1 MFAKLHYGAAQ
12 QIDFDLP
19 DSALIAACGMPAA
32 KPLADPQ
39 AAAAAALAAPRGFPP
54 LAQATVPG
62 DRVVLALE
70 QNVPQAGAMI
80 AAIFEALI
88 GRGLSPEDITLL
100 TPAVNLSA
108 ANPRDLVPA
117 EFRKLA
123 RFETHDPD
131 SRDHLSYLAA
141 DDVDEPIYVNRSVCD
156 ADVVVPVGCVRAAG
170 ALDYHGLFGGLFP
183 TFAGRKL
190 QDKLFAENLAAT
202 RKHEAAQQE
211 MISKV
216 GWLLGVQFTLQVVP
230 GPGGT
235 VLDVLAGLP
244 SEVYATGEALYAR
257 HWKFQIPQAAPLVIA
272 AIDGAAEQT
281 WDNVARALD
290 AASRVVAPDGAI
302 AICSSLKEPPG
313 ETLRQF
319 AAAADARAALKR
331 IYKQRANDSLPA
343 AALVRALSQ
352 ARVYFL
358 SQLDEAT
365 VEELGM
371 APVANGAEMTRLAKR
386 FDQCVLIDNAQYAL
400 VATEGD

>member
-12 QIDFDLP
+12 PLDFDLP
-19 DSALIAACGMPAA
+19 ADALPAACGMPTA

-39 AAAAAALAAPRGFPP
+39 AAALAALEAPRGFPP

-70 QNVPQAGAMI
+70 RGVPQAGALV
-80 AAIFEALI
+80 AALFQTLI
-88 GRGLSPEDITLL
+88 GRGLLPEDITLL
-100 TPAVNLSA
+100 TPAADTLGP
-108 ANPRDLVPA
+108 NPRELVPA

-123 RFETHDPD
+123 RYETHDPD
-131 SRDHLSYLAA
+131 SRDHLSYLA
-141 DDVDEPIYVNRSVCD
+141 VGEGDEPIYMNRSICD
-156 ADVVVPVGCVRAAG
+156 ADVVVPVGCIRAAG

-190 QDKLFAENLAAT
+190 QDKSFAESLTLN
-202 RKHEAAQQE
+202 RKHEAAQQA
-211 MISKV
+211 MILQA

-235 VLDVLAGLP
+235 ILEVLAGLP
-244 SEVYATGEALYAR
+244 SEVYTTGEAMYQE
-257 HWKFQIPQAAPLVIA
+257 HWKFQTPRSAPLVVA

-281 WDNVARALD
+281 WDNVARALYT
-290 AASRVVAPDGAI
+290 ASQVVSSDGAI
-302 AICSSLKEPPG
+302 AICTTLKEPPG
-313 ETLRQF
+313 ESLRQY
-319 AAAADARAALKR
+319 AAAPDARVALKK
-331 IYKQRANDSLPA
+331 IHKQRLNDSLPA

-358 SQLDEAT
+358 SQLEEAT

-371 APVANGAEMTRLAKR
+371 APVASAAEMTRLAKR
-386 FDQCVLIDNAQYAL
+386 FAQCILIDNAQYAL
-400 VATEGD
+400 VSTEGE